1 MKGQRRGGVGIITTA
16 RDGGGGGARTGFS
29 EFSTLE
35 AGLVWV
41 GLGWAAEKIGPVPR
55 LSALSFTCPP
65 RCLLR
70 TKKRTGEGENPFNF
84 FSPSS
89 AASCGNDPFRGRGE
103 TVPYDKRLFAPLF
116 LYSGIP

>member
-1 MKGQRRGGVGIITTA
+1 MEEEEEEGEDRLFGIQYIRSGV
-16 RDGGGGGARTGFS
+16 
-29 EFSTLE
+29 
-35 AGLVWV
+35 GLVWV

-89 AASCGNDPFRGRGE
+89 AASCGNDPFRGRRE